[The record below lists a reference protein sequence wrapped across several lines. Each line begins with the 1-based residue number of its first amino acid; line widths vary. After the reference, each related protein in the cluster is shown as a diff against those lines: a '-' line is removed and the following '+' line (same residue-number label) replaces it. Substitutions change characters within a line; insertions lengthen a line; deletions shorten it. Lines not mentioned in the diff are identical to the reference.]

1 MIHDREMAGHYD
13 AVVGER
19 NQTRGDFACLRLP
32 QNSYRPPSKVPCQ
45 QHSTIGSDRHA
56 ALR

>member
-1 MIHDREMAGHYD
+1 MSHDREMAGHYD

-19 NQTRGDFACLRLP
+19 NQTHGDFACLGLP
-32 QNSYRPPSKVPCQ
+32 QNSYLHPFKIPCQ